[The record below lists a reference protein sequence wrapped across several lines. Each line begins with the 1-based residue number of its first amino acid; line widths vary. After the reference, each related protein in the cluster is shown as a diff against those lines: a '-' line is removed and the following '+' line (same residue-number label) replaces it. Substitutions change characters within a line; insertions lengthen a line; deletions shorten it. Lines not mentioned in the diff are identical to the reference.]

1 VKIDLQTAL
10 TFSSIALRTSDATKK
25 RRTTLIVKRDYDVIT
40 RFLPDTA
47 LDENDVR
54 IVASGFERLKREPQ
68 QLDETV

>member
-1 VKIDLQTAL
+1 MIGR
-10 TFSSIALRTSDATKK
+10 ILRATKK